1 MAERIMWIGIGVM
14 AISLFL
20 ISKEMTYVYRSTKLN
35 KALPMKEIDTYKTN
49 KWQCLIKIGAVLF
62 GISAIV
68 TIIAA
73 FFTSELGQRIIEC
86 LKE

>member
-14 AISLFL
+14 VISLFL
-20 ISKEMTYVYRSTKLN
+20 ISKEITYAYRSAKLN
-35 KALPMKEIDTYKTN
+35 YKTN
-49 KWQCLIKIGAVLF
+49 KWPCLIKIGAILF

-73 FFTSELGQRIIEC
+73 FFTSEFWQKIYQVLSQ
-86 LKE
+86 

>member
-35 KALPMKEIDTYKTN
+35 YKTN
-49 KWQCLIKIGAVLF
+49 KWPCLIKIGAVLF